1 MSVRVDPSGRR
12 WVRGE
17 VEAPGSVDELWQAI
31 GTGAGLS
38 SWFTRSEFSVGADG
52 QPTQLIVHFGP
63 GISSAATITQ
73 WDPPRGFSVISD
85 EFIPGGPEV
94 ATDWNIEERDGK
106 SCLLSVEHGLS
117 VDSDEYDNHIEAT
130 EAGWPAFFRI
140 LQIYMAHHRG
150 EPCAL
155 LELMG
160 AAADG
165 DRAWE
170 DVSSALGF
178 SNAQPGDRFAAPAGA
193 LPFSGLVDTVPGET
207 EVILHIDQ
215 PTSGVAHLF
224 VWPIN
229 DQILL
234 SLRFYLY
241 GEDAATV
248 VSRAEP
254 RWRSWMEGQFPLSQ
268 G

>member
-52 QPTQLIVHFGP
+52 QPTQLICHFGP
-63 GISSAATITQ
+63 GISSAATLTQ

-106 SCLLSVEHGLS
+106 SCLLSVEHGLF

-178 SNAQPGDRFAAPAGA
+178 SNAQPGERFAAPAGA

-241 GEDAATV
+241 GEDAAKV
-248 VSRAEP
+248 VSREEP

>member
-52 QPTQLIVHFGP
+52 QPTQLTCHFGP
-63 GISSAATITQ
+63 GISSAATLTR

-85 EFIPGGPEV
+85 EFIQGGPEV

-106 SCLLSVEHGLS
+106 SCLLSVEHGLF

-140 LQIYMAHHRG
+140 LQLYMAHHRG

-178 SNAQPGDRFAAPAGA
+178 SNAQPGERFAAPAGA
-193 LPFSGLVDTVPGET
+193 LPFSGVVDTVPGET

-241 GEDAATV
+241 GEDAAKV
-248 VSRAEP
+248 VSREEP
-254 RWRSWMEGQFPLSQ
+254 LWRSWMEGQFPLSQ

>member
-1 MSVRVDPSGRR
+1 
-12 WVRGE
+12 
-17 VEAPGSVDELWQAI
+17 
-31 GTGAGLS
+31 
-38 SWFTRSEFSVGADG
+38 VGADG
-52 QPTQLIVHFGP
+52 QPTQLICHFGP
-63 GISSAATITQ
+63 GISSAATLTR

-85 EFIPGGPEV
+85 EFIQGGPEV

-106 SCLLSVEHGLS
+106 SCLLSVEHGLF

-178 SNAQPGDRFAAPAGA
+178 SNAQPGEPFAAPAGA
-193 LPFSGLVDTVPGET
+193 LPFSGVLDTVPGET

-241 GEDAATV
+241 GEDAAKV

>member
-1 MSVRVDPSGRR
+1 MGVRVDPSGRR

-17 VEAPGSVDELWQAI
+17 VEVQGSVEEVWQAI
-31 GTGAGLS
+31 GTDAGLS
-38 SWFTRSEFSVGADG
+38 SWFTRSEFTVGADG
-52 QPTQLIVHFGP
+52 QPTQLICIFGP
-63 GISSAATITQ
+63 GLSSTATITK

-85 EFIPGGPEV
+85 EFIQDGPEV
-94 ATDWNIEERDGK
+94 ATDWKIEERDGE
-106 SCLLSVEHGLS
+106 SCLLSVEHGLF

-140 LQIYMAHHRG
+140 LQIYMAHHRR

-160 AAADG
+160 TAADEAQ
-165 DRAWE
+165 AW
-170 DVSSALGF
+170 DDMSSALGF
-178 SNAQPGDRFAAPAGA
+178 STAKKGERFAAPAGG
-193 LPFSGLVDTVPGET
+193 LRFSGVVDTVPNDT
-207 EVILHIDQ
+207 EVILHIDE
-215 PTSGVAHLF
+215 PTSGVVHLF

-234 SLRFYLY
+234 SVRFYLY
-241 GEDAATV
+241 GEDATEV
-248 VSRAEP
+248 VSREEP
-254 RWRSWMEGQFPLSQ
+254 RWRSWMEEQFPLSQ

>member
-1 MSVRVDPSGRR
+1 MGVRVDPSGRR

-17 VEAPGSVDELWQAI
+17 VEVQGSVEEVWQAI
-31 GTGAGLS
+31 GTDAGLS
-38 SWFTRSEFSVGADG
+38 SWFTRSEFTVGADG
-52 QPTQLIVHFGP
+52 QPTQFICIFGP
-63 GISSAATITQ
+63 GLSSTATITK

-85 EFIPGGPEV
+85 EFIQDGPEV
-94 ATDWNIEERDGK
+94 ATDWKIEERDGE
-106 SCLLSVEHGLS
+106 SCLLSVEHGLF

-160 AAADG
+160 TAADEAQ
-165 DRAWE
+165 AWD

-178 SNAQPGDRFAAPAGA
+178 STAKKGERFAAPAGG
-193 LPFSGLVDTVPGET
+193 LRFSGVVDTVSGET
-207 EVILHIDQ
+207 EVILHIDE

-234 SLRFYLY
+234 SVRFYLY
-241 GEDAATV
+241 GEDATEV
-248 VSRAEP
+248 VSREEP
-254 RWRSWMEGQFPLSQ
+254 RWRSWMEEQFPLSQ

>member
-1 MSVRVDPSGRR
+1 
-12 WVRGE
+12 
-17 VEAPGSVDELWQAI
+17 L
-31 GTGAGLS
+31 GL
-38 SWFTRSEFSVGADG
+38 
-52 QPTQLIVHFGP
+52 

-73 WDPPRGFSVISD
+73 LDPPRGFSVISD

-94 ATDWNIEERDGK
+94 ATDWNIETRDGGT
-106 SCLLSVEHGLS
+106 CLLSVEHGLF

-140 LQIYMAHHRG
+140 LQIYMGHHRG

-160 AAADG
+160 TAAEEAQ
-165 DRAWE
+165 AWD

-178 SNAQPGDRFAAPAGA
+178 ANPKPGERFAAPAGR
-193 LPFSGLVDTVPGET
+193 LKFSGVVDTIPSDT
-207 EVILHIDQ
+207 EVILHIDE

-229 DQILL
+229 NQILL
-234 SLRFYLY
+234 SVRFYLY
-241 GEDAATV
+241 GEDATEV
-248 VSRAEP
+248 VSREDP
-254 RWRSWMEGQFPLSQ
+254 RWRSWMEERFPLSQ

>member
-52 QPTQLIVHFGP
+52 QPTQLICHFGP
-63 GISSAATITQ
+63 GISSAATLTR

-85 EFIPGGPEV
+85 EFIQGGPEV

-106 SCLLSVEHGLS
+106 SCLLSVEHGLF

-160 AAADG
+160 TAADG
-165 DRAWE
+165 DQAWE

-178 SNAQPGDRFAAPAGA
+178 SNAQPGERFAAPAGA
-193 LPFSGLVDTVPGET
+193 LPFSGVLDTVPGET

-241 GEDAATV
+241 GEDAAKV

>member
-94 ATDWNIEERDGK
+94 ATDWKIEERDGK
-106 SCLLSVEHGLS
+106 SCLLSVEHGLF

-160 AAADG
+160 TAADG

-178 SNAQPGDRFAAPAGA
+178 SNAQPGERFAAPAGA
-193 LPFSGLVDTVPGET
+193 LPFSGVVDTVPGET

-241 GEDAATV
+241 GEDAAKV

>member
-52 QPTQLIVHFGP
+52 QPTQLICHFGP
-63 GISSAATITQ
+63 GISSAATLTR

-85 EFIPGGPEV
+85 EFIQGGPEV

-106 SCLLSVEHGLS
+106 SCLLSVEHGLF

-178 SNAQPGDRFAAPAGA
+178 SNAQPGERFAAPAGA
-193 LPFSGLVDTVPGET
+193 LPFSGVVDTVPGET

-241 GEDAATV
+241 GEDAAKV